1 MTEMNPS
8 DCFAIVIPYFE
19 YKLMKWVLVGNLI
32 VCAIMIIDRMVW
44 RWQQVRH
51 GVDRRSM
58 PH

>member
-1 MTEMNPS
+1 MNPS